1 MNKNKIIVI
10 AEAGGNHNG
19 SIKNAFKLIDI
30 AKRTGADYVKFQ
42 SFTADSLVSKNAPKA
57 RYQQKN
63 VKKISHYE
71 MIDNLSMSFE
81 MHRRLFNYCNSKK
94 IKFLSSVFSIKSL
107 NTLKKFKIDYFK
119 IPSGEITNLPL
130 LIEVAKTKKPIILST
145 GMCNLKEVSTAVKI
159 LLQNGLNK
167 KNLSILHCNTEY
179 PSPYKDLNLKAIKV
193 FNKRFKFATIGYSDH
208 SEGIEASIA
217 AVGMG
222 AKIIEKHF
230 TISKSLPG
238 PDHKS
243 SLNEKE
249 LKLLINSIRNV
260 EKSLG
265 VEKKIVS
272 KSEKKNIMIA
282 RKSIYA
288 SDNIKK
294 GEKFSR
300 ENLVCLRPFKGI
312 SPMKFNKLLKL
323 RSNKNYK
330 SGDLIKIKV

>member
-19 SIKNAFKLIDI
+19 TIKNAFKLIDI
-30 AKRTGADYVKFQ
+30 AKRAGADYVKFQ

-145 GMCNLKEVSTAVKI
+145 GMCNLNEVSKAVKI

-193 FNKRFKFATIGYSDH
+193 FSKRFKFATIGYSDH

-288 SDNIKK
+288 SNNIQK

-300 ENLVCLRPFKGI
+300 ENLACLRPFKGI